1 MYELVQFE
9 SSNFVFCVTATAVLE
24 KDYLS
29 IFRSRDRRYRHT
41 DRHTDRDRHA
51 QQHTTDRVQSSHRSV
66 LLGS

>member
-41 DRHTDRDRHA
+41 DRGTQTETDTHNNIQLTGCSRLI
-51 QQHTTDRVQSSHRSV
+51 VV
-66 LLGS
+66 FC